1 MSNILGANGFGRLQL
16 GYEVYSNDV
25 KTKNFIVASDTEMS
39 PGALLIRTE
48 ETQVYTTVKTTDS
61 SSTITSDKI
70 AGILLAT
77 NVKLDPLF
85 PQSKDE
91 VIFTTG
97 DRGACVVRG
106 EVAVKLDGTAPTEGA
121 KVYYDAAK
129 QAFTAQSSETI
140 EVPNCRFSGITE
152 GSLTVVNVLY

>member
-1 MSNILGANGFGRLQL
+1 MSKILGANGFGRLQL

-25 KTKNFIVASDTEMS
+25 KTKNFTVAADTEMA
-39 PGALLIRTE
+39 PGALLIRTDA
-48 ETQVYTTVKTTDS
+48 TQVYTTVKTTDT
-61 SSTITSDKI
+61 SSTISAEKI

-85 PQSKDE
+85 PQSTSE
-91 VIFTTG
+91 VIFKTG

-106 EVAVKLDGTAPTEGA
+106 EVAVKLDGAAPTEGA
-121 KVYYDAAK
+121 KVYYNATN
-129 QAFTAQSSETI
+129 QAFTSTADSNI

>member
-1 MSNILGANGFGRLQL
+1 MSKILGTEGFGRLQL

-25 KTKNFIVASDTEMS
+25 KTKNFTVAPDTEMA
-39 PGALLIRTE
+39 PGAILIRTDN
-48 ETQVYTTVKTTDS
+48 TQVYTTAKTTDQA
-61 SSTITSDKI
+61 TNLENKF

-77 NVKLDPLF
+77 NVKLDPMF

-91 VIFTTG
+91 VLFKTG

-106 EVAVKLDGTAPTEGA
+106 EVAVKLYGTAPKEGD
-121 KVYYDAAK
+121 KVYYSPAQ
-129 QAFTAQSSETI
+129 QAFTTETSDNLAL
-140 EVPNCRFSGITE
+140 ENCRFSGITE